1 MPSDLFKAGT
11 LTRVSVKKC
20 RRGQTHKWRSRIRN
34 GALPNV
40 EQKIDALSVT
50 TRTDRNSGDFEE
62 IDAYEIK
69 NVLGTTSGTTLGA
82 NSRPA
87 GQGKN
92 AEALSA
98 TDTSGIQSRP
108 G

>member
-1 MPSDLFKAGT
+1 
-11 LTRVSVKKC
+11 
-20 RRGQTHKWRSRIRN
+20 
-34 GALPNV
+34 V
-40 EQKIDALSVT
+40 EQKIDALSI
-50 TRTDRNSGDFEE
+50 RAWTDHDNEDFEG

-98 TDTSGIQSRP
+98 TDTSGIQSGP

>member
-1 MPSDLFKAGT
+1 M
-11 LTRVSVKKC
+11 
-20 RRGQTHKWRSRIRN
+20 HKWRTRTRK

-50 TRTDRNSGDFEE
+50 TRTDRNNEDFEE
-62 IDAYEIK
+62 IDGYEIK
-69 NVLGTTSGTTLGA
+69 DVLGTTSGTTLGA

-87 GQGKN
+87 GQGKS

-98 TDTSGIQSRP
+98 ADTSGIQSGP